1 VKIVDKIKFIPLDEL
16 EVGKAYELQAR
27 NIRYGIWDGEMFHG
41 IRVKFGQKFM
51 DCKIHWDLCDRH
63 GTANAIRELK

>member
-1 VKIVDKIKFIPLDEL
+1 VKIVDKVKFIPLDEL

-27 NIRYGIWDGEMFHG
+27 NIHYGIWDGEMFHG
-41 IRVKFGQKFM
+41 IRYKFGKKFM
-51 DCKIHWDLCDRH
+51 DTEIHWDLCERH